1 MSSQEGKKFDGEKPA
16 LYFNPPE
23 IQYGMARAFMHG
35 AKKYGSWNWMGGI
48 TTTRLAA
55 ALMRHLLQW
64 MWEQTPDSDSGLDH
78 LDHAAASLAMLMDT
92 VKRRPDLDDR
102 PPIKKPPIPG
112 GIQETND
119 VESVINSYI
128 IPNAGVANT
137 TDPENSRP
145 FGGWEIIGDGKSVTL
160 RFSRHARGKTF
171 PEAYGELVRRR
182 ISG

>member
-55 ALMRHLLQW
+55 ALMRHMLQW

-102 PPIKKPPIPG
+102 PPIKTPPDVG
-112 GIQETND
+112 GKTETND
-119 VESVINSYI
+119 DKMLDYLVVDSDTCLSNAANQESSGPIQGGTLLHRLYAPRF
-128 IPNAGVANT
+128 IPSNYFYNG
-137 TDPENSRP
+137 
-145 FGGWEIIGDGKSVTL
+145 
-160 RFSRHARGKTF
+160 
-171 PEAYGELVRRR
+171 
-182 ISG
+182 